1 MDGMVRHV
9 VDQTFVELPQQ
20 ELVELKEAEL
30 SQVGA
35 GIFEP
40 GLVDFDK

>member
-1 MDGMVRHV
+1 MDGMVAHV
-9 VDQTFVELPQQ
+9 VDFVELPQN
-20 ELVELKEAEL
+20 EVVELTEAEL

-40 GLVDFDK
+40 GLVDVDK

>member
-1 MDGMVRHV
+1 MDGMVPHV

-40 GLVDFDK
+40 GLVDIDK